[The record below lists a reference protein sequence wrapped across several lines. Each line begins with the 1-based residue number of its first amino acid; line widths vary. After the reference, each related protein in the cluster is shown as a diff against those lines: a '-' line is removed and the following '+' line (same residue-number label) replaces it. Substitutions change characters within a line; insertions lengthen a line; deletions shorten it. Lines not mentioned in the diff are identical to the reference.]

1 MNSLTVIT
9 ETELLIHL
17 KKEIQAMPVAMNEKV
32 ILSFGLKLVE
42 EWMIFN
48 NGTPLHQQFCQRLQL
63 QPMPDAQQQLQQI
76 LDHHH
81 KDQFCLKFGDMNTSS
96 N

>member
-1 MNSLTVIT
+1 MNSLTVST
-9 ETELLIHL
+9 ETELLVDLQQAIQTMPL
-17 KKEIQAMPVAMNEKV
+17 ATNKKA

-48 NGTPLHQQFCQRLQL
+48 NGTPLHNQFCQDLQL
-63 QPMPDAQQQLQQI
+63 SPMPDAQEQLQQI
-76 LDHHH
+76 LDKHY
-81 KDQFCLKFGDMNTSS
+81 KNQFCLSPADLKTNP